1 MVVDMLASPIIRR
14 YDGWMILLDMYYEYI
29 NADEGYIS
37 PREYNKSTG

>member
-1 MVVDMLASPIIRR
+1 M
-14 YDGWMILLDMYYEYI
+14 DGWMILLDMYYEYI